1 MYGNKRKESSKATAT
16 IIISEPKL
24 LDLNSLLNLT
34 NGSSNGPSSSNNKVS
49 LKAEFIK
56 VEI

>member
-16 IIISEPKL
+16 IIISESKL

-34 NGSSNGPSSSNNKVS
+34 NGNSIGSSSSKVY
-49 LKAEFIK
+49 FNYIRIK
-56 VEI
+56 VKV